1 MGVRPEAITLS
12 QQGEACQ
19 QCTIIHVA
27 YMGPQYEVTV
37 AWQNQTLL
45 LQVNATQLQ
54 PNEGDSYYLQEFHP
68 YGMFI
73 LE

>member
-1 MGVRPEAITLS
+1 
-12 QQGEACQ
+12 CQ

-54 PNEGDSYYLQEFHP
+54 PNEGDSYYLQIHP